1 MQKVMAGGNSKQQ
14 IAQWEYASRGF
25 KDGCSAAYYT
35 HKRKALGAVEIVS
48 VRQMIRYTR
57 LRPEI

>member
-1 MQKVMAGGNSKQQ
+1 MEFNRKLRNGNLLR
-14 IAQWEYASRGF
+14 EGL

-35 HKRKALGAVEIVS
+35 HKRKALGAVEIFG

-57 LRPEI
+57 LRLEI